1 MRSRAVSLPRS
12 RCRSTACS
20 EAGCAAA
27 SRNLSNPSI
36 FPAVVFSSNL
46 SRGMAVILAA
56 RIEVRPKPSGGSRIG
71 ETLFGEGGDNMH
83 IFEKMAEYRYEQL
96 VFCHDKSTGLR
107 AVIAIHD
114 TTLGPSLGGC
124 RMWPYASEEMAVV
137 DALRLARGM
146 TYKAAASGLNLGGGK
161 SVIIG
166 DPKRDKSEA
175 LFRSFGRYV
184 ETLGGRY
191 IVAEDV
197 GISSEEIEHI
207 RVETSHV
214 AGVDITR
221 GGSGDPSP
229 LTALGVYEGI
239 RACVEEVRGSDS
251 LEGVTVA
258 VQGLGHVGY
267 HLCRLLYEAGA
278 RLMVADLNAAA
289 VEGAVAA
296 FGAKAVEPDEVLFV
310 PCDVFAPCAL
320 GAVVNDETLP
330 RFRCSIIAGSANNVL
345 AEARHG
351 EALAERAILYAPDYV
366 INAGGLI
373 NVADE
378 LEGYSPERAKAKVE
392 GIYAAVRDILHR
404 AKAEG
409 VPTSEAADRM
419 AKDRIRDISR
429 LRLIRVLPGVSG

>member
-1 MRSRAVSLPRS
+1 
-12 RCRSTACS
+12 
-20 EAGCAAA
+20 
-27 SRNLSNPSI
+27 
-36 FPAVVFSSNL
+36 
-46 SRGMAVILAA
+46 
-56 RIEVRPKPSGGSRIG
+56 
-71 ETLFGEGGDNMH
+71 MH

-124 RMWPYASEEMAVV
+124 RMWPYASEEEAVV

-197 GISSEEIEHI
+197 GISPEEIEHI

-229 LTALGVYEGI
+229 LTALGVFEGI
-239 RACVEEVRGSDS
+239 RACVAEARGSDA
-251 LEGVTVA
+251 LEGVAVA

-267 HLCRLLYEAGA
+267 HLCRLLHEAGA
-278 RLMVADLNAAA
+278 RMMVADLNAAA
-289 VEGAVAA
+289 VEGTVAE
-296 FGAKAVEPDEVLFV
+296 FGAKAVEPDEILFV

-320 GAVVNDETLP
+320 GAVVDDETLP
-330 RFRCSIIAGSANNVL
+330 RLRCSIIAGSANNVL

-351 EALAERAILYAPDYV
+351 EALAERGILYAPDYV

-378 LEGYSPERAKAKVE
+378 LEGYNRERATKRVMRIRDSVE
-392 GIYAAVRDILHR
+392 RIIAISKRD
-404 AKAEG
+404 G
-409 VPTSEAADRM
+409 VPTNVAADTL
-419 AKDRIRDISR
+419 ALERIAAISSMER
-429 LRLIRVLPGVSG
+429 LHTGHPYGTLRRSRETI

>member
-197 GISSEEIEHI
+197 GISTEDMENI
-207 RVETSHV
+207 RIETSHV
-214 AGVDITR
+214 VGVDVTH

-229 LTALGVYEGI
+229 LTALGVLQGMQ
-239 RACVEEVRGSDS
+239 ACAEEVFDS
-251 LEGVTVA
+251 TSLKGRVIA

-267 HLCRLLYEAGA
+267 HLCRLLHEEGA
-278 RLMVADLNAAA
+278 RLIATDLQTER
-289 VEGAVAA
+289 VERTVRE
-296 FGAKAVEPDEVLFV
+296 FGAKPV
-310 PCDVFAPCAL
+310 
-320 GAVVNDETLP
+320 
-330 RFRCSIIAGSANNVL
+330 
-345 AEARHG
+345 
-351 EALAERAILYAPDYV
+351 
-366 INAGGLI
+366 
-373 NVADE
+373 
-378 LEGYSPERAKAKVE
+378 
-392 GIYAAVRDILHR
+392 
-404 AKAEG
+404 
-409 VPTSEAADRM
+409 
-419 AKDRIRDISR
+419 
-429 LRLIRVLPGVSG
+429 